1 MPSAPP
7 ERFNFAHYVLAL
19 NEPRAEKVAYIDD
32 AGHLTY
38 GALAGR
44 VRRFAAGLR
53 ELGIRREERVLLLMH
68 DSNDWPI
75 VFLGSL
81 YAGVVP
87 VAVNTLLTAAEYAY
101 ILEHSRA
108 QAAFVSAPLLPA
120 LQAAMSQCAHDVRT
134 MVVARGESAADA
146 LDFERVLALSAPL
159 TAPAPTGADEPG
171 FWLYSSGS
179 TGRPKG
185 TVHTQASLYC
195 TAELYGKPVLG
206 LRKATFASRRRSC
219 FSPTGWETR

>member
-101 ILEHSRA
+101 ILEHPSAGGLCLRA
-108 QAAFVSAPLLPA
+108 VTA
-120 LQAAMSQCAHDVRT
+120 RT
-134 MVVARGESAADA
+134 AG
-146 LDFERVLALSAPL
+146 
-159 TAPAPTGADEPG
+159 GDEPMRARRPND
-171 FWLYSSGS
+171 
-179 TGRPKG
+179 GRRP
-185 TVHTQASLYC
+185 
-195 TAELYGKPVLG
+195 
-206 LRKATFASRRRSC
+206 RRVR
-219 FSPTGWETR
+219 G